1 MTDLRPE
8 DWRLSVAPMLDWT
21 DRHCRYFHRLL
32 TARTR
37 LYTEMVT
44 TGAVIFG
51 DRERLLGFSPA
62 EHPVALQLGGSD
74 PADLAKSV
82 WIASAYGYDE
92 FNLNCGCPSER
103 VQKGS
108 FGACLMLEPE
118 TVAACVRAMMSETDR
133 PVSVK
138 HRIGVDD
145 RSDYGFVRDF
155 VGTVYEAGCRVFIV
169 HTRAAWLKGL
179 SPKENR
185 EVPPLIRETAFALKK
200 DFPDTVMVINGAVP
214 DLGTA
219 GELIAAG
226 MDGVMIGRAAYQN
239 PWMLAQA
246 DETIYGVQHDC
257 TRLGVIREMTDYL
270 KANFPD
276 DINAVRAAA
285 RHMNGL
291 TQGLPGARRWRQVL
305 SDPAAIRGHGP
316 ELMAFAWRE
325 AFGED

>member
-74 PADLAKSV
+74 PSDLAKSV
-82 WIASAYGYDE
+82 RIASAYGYDE

-155 VGTVYEAGCRVFIV
+155 VGTVYDAGCRVFIV

-214 DLGTA
+214 DLSTA

-246 DETIYGVQHDC
+246 DETIYGETHDC
-257 TRLGVIREMTDYL
+257 SRLGVIRAMTDYL
-270 KANFPD
+270 KEYFPD

-305 SDPAAIRGHGP
+305 SDPT
-316 ELMAFAWRE
+316 
-325 AFGED
+325 

>member
-74 PADLAKSV
+74 PSDLAESV
-82 WIASAYGYDE
+82 RIASAYGYDE

-155 VGTVYEAGCRVFIV
+155 VGTVYDAGCRVFIV

-185 EVPPLIRETAFALKK
+185 EVPPLVRETAFALKK

-246 DETIYGVQHDC
+246 DETIYGEPHDC
-257 TRLGVIREMTDYL
+257 SRLGVIRAMTDYL
-270 KANFPD
+270 KENFPG

-305 SDPAAIRGHGP
+305 SDPSAIRTFGP
-316 ELMAFAWRE
+316 ELMAHAWQE
-325 AFGED
+325 AFGDD

>member
-82 WIASAYGYDE
+82 RIASAYGYDE

-246 DETIYGVQHDC
+246 DETIYGMHHDD
-257 TRLGVIREMTDYL
+257 TRGGVIREVT
-270 KANFPD
+270 
-276 DINAVRAAA
+276 
-285 RHMNGL
+285 G
-291 TQGLPGARRWRQVL
+291 
-305 SDPAAIRGHGP
+305 
-316 ELMAFAWRE
+316 
-325 AFGED
+325 